1 MNAKDNFKMED
12 IQFRISYLDA
22 EGRNEKSYFL
32 GKNFD
37 AT

>member
-22 EGRNEKSYFL
+22 EGRNEGPSMF
-32 GKNFD
+32 
-37 AT
+37 